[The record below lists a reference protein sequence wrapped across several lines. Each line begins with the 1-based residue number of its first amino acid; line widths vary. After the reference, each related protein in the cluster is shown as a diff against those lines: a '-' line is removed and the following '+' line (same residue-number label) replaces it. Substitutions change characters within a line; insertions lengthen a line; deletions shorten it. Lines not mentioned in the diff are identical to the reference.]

1 MWFGSNEGADIPCE
15 MTARGDT
22 SLAGQA
28 PDWAIY
34 AYEYKEA
41 HGTVSGS
48 SVVDITVAGH
58 DSSEEGLVDPSQG
71 RFEYAYY
78 LPEASRDS
86 IMSDLV
92 MSHEALPFIAGA
104 TDAKLGVYRIGGG
117 MMQQY
122 VQRIADV
129 MGDDGQ
135 RRTVTARGCAVM
147 AIASGVR
154 HERTDEPTLVVCRSA
169 SASGVPSGA
178 VEFVSFSP
186 RMTLKGRPSLA
197 VVRGSWEGDEAMP
210 MVVAVEAEGSS
221 STRGLVIEA
230 VATDSG
236 TSDVQSA
243 MRAAWASLDAESLDS
258 WEGTLVVP
266 GFLPGLIERT
276 GAHAGAGAVIAVYD
290 ERYGLSGYKVLV
302 KEVRADYGKR
312 TTELTVTSHSPAYAS
327 TVPDTAAAVQMAGDL
342 STGSGMLYRMQ
353 YARAV
358 TQTSIPEAS
367 MGQVE
372 VSASSGAAW
381 WPCEDVTVGY
391 TPTRAVVTAR
401 IRGAK
406 GQCTDYEGSP
416 YAVAQIR
423 IGGEGGTVVAIDPY
437 KRPDLYTGQALIV
450 QVDCPRGSG
459 PTPPTP
465 TTYVVRFYVATDSVG
480 YGSVSAASASG
491 VEEGTAISASSAS
504 MLIGGVARCTA
515 TPEEDTQQYDYSFVK
530 WTGADDSSTS
540 VPSTVTADTSLYAH
554 FSRTPVVRTYTVR
567 FHVATDSIGYGSVSA
582 ASIANVAEGS
592 TLSATGQAVL
602 VGGVARCTATPE
614 EDTQEWDY
622 SFVKW
627 TGADDSTTAVPSAVT
642 ADLDLYAHFS
652 RVPVIHQYTAYFHVA
667 TDSIGY
673 GSVSVAS
680 VANVPAGTAVT
691 VAQTVAGGAVG
702 SCTATPEEDTQEWDY
717 GFVKWTGADD
727 SSTPAPTAVNA
738 DVHYYAHFSR
748 TPVVHQYTVYFH
760 VATDSIGY
768 GSVSAQSIAGV
779 LSGTA
784 VTVAQTLVVG
794 SAGQCTATPEDDTS
808 EWDYGF
814 LSWTGADDASTPAP
828 TSVTGDTHYF
838 AHFSRAAAG
847 WPPAPMSPSLF
858 TSSATS
864 GASYCTITGWREGM
878 EPTAGYVLSFPTT
891 NTSGKT
897 VTRLKAVTE
906 GDASPW
912 AGASAV
918 YGQTIERINAR
929 AFTGCAAERFDF
941 PALTT
946 LTVDDF
952 KECTA
957 VKRVDFG
964 PLSSGLD
971 TGPFPDWTFYD
982 TDGTTVLTKTAANL
996 KNSTFVGTYDHLV
1009 KQP

>member
-1 MWFGSNEGADIPCE
+1 MTQAGLNVSDGVFPDGSTQWRIDTERSTWVLPDWSIVDSPGYLYTRWGTGGRPEMELAPSVRTGARTTDSRTYASGSEISVRVWRTWNEYNDLTEILDADSGLPVVRLAENLPGSITLAVDADWETPSKNPLSASYTGWHKLVGSIGTDADGPIRTGAYLTVHVKNSAGRWAPVAEGWISTITPEDARVRIECADGLSVLSRQGATLRRNYYSARARARADVSYSNNSLMADISAMPSGAVIDPTSFQWLVVKRWPGSSRIVGGSSEKGLTWIPGTFAYVILRYQSPVTCRLEHVTTHVANQELQSSARCEIVAVVGGKSYKSNSRTLGVFETAELEFTWALDDVPEIMEGQWVELQWKAVSTSSPSQTLHLHMWFGSNEGADVPCE

-92 MSHEALPFIAGA
+92 MSHEALPFIAGS

-122 VQRIADV
+122 LQRIADV

-154 HERTDEPTLVVCRSA
+154 HELTDDPALTVCRNA

-178 VEFVSFSP
+178 VEFVSFAP

-276 GAHAGAGAVIAVYD
+276 GAHAGAGAVIAIYD

-358 TQTSIPEAS
+358 TQMSIPEAS

-423 IGGEGGTVVAIDPY
+423 VGGEGGTVIAIDPY
-437 KRPDLYTGQALIV
+437 KRPDLYTGQTLIV
-450 QVDCPRGSG
+450 QVDAPR
-459 PTPPTP
+459 
-465 TTYVVRFYVATDSVG
+465 
-480 YGSVSAASASG
+480 
-491 VEEGTAISASSAS
+491 
-504 MLIGGVARCTA
+504 
-515 TPEEDTQQYDYSFVK
+515 
-530 WTGADDSSTS
+530 
-540 VPSTVTADTSLYAH
+540 PS
-554 FSRTPVVRTYTVR
+554 
-567 FHVATDSIGYGSVSA
+567 
-582 ASIANVAEGS
+582 
-592 TLSATGQAVL
+592 
-602 VGGVARCTATPE
+602 
-614 EDTQEWDY
+614 
-622 SFVKW
+622 
-627 TGADDSTTAVPSAVT
+627 
-642 ADLDLYAHFS
+642 
-652 RVPVIHQYTAYFHVA
+652 
-667 TDSIGY
+667 
-673 GSVSVAS
+673 
-680 VANVPAGTAVT
+680 
-691 VAQTVAGGAVG
+691 
-702 SCTATPEEDTQEWDY
+702 
-717 GFVKWTGADD
+717 
-727 SSTPAPTAVNA
+727 
-738 DVHYYAHFSR
+738 
-748 TPVVHQYTVYFH
+748 
-760 VATDSIGY
+760 
-768 GSVSAQSIAGV
+768 
-779 LSGTA
+779 
-784 VTVAQTLVVG
+784 
-794 SAGQCTATPEDDTS
+794 
-808 EWDYGF
+808 
-814 LSWTGADDASTPAP
+814 
-828 TSVTGDTHYF
+828 
-838 AHFSRAAAG
+838 
-847 WPPAPMSPSLF
+847 
-858 TSSATS
+858 
-864 GASYCTITGWREGM
+864 
-878 EPTAGYVLSFPTT
+878 
-891 NTSGKT
+891 
-897 VTRLKAVTE
+897 
-906 GDASPW
+906 
-912 AGASAV
+912 
-918 YGQTIERINAR
+918 
-929 AFTGCAAERFDF
+929 
-941 PALTT
+941 
-946 LTVDDF
+946 
-952 KECTA
+952 
-957 VKRVDFG
+957 
-964 PLSSGLD
+964 
-971 TGPFPDWTFYD
+971 
-982 TDGTTVLTKTAANL
+982 
-996 KNSTFVGTYDHLV
+996 
-1009 KQP
+1009 